1 MTRIHKEVYGH
12 GRPLVMIHGWAMH
25 SGVWRSFVQQLA
37 QYRQVVCLDLPG
49 HGRSGHITN
58 YTLAGIA
65 DVLFKAIQL
74 EKFSLLGWSL
84 GGLVAIEMANRYPQ
98 QVASLSILASNPKF
112 TNSADWAGVKP
123 EVLDGFAAQ
132 LSLDPRQT
140 LLRFLALQVNALP
153 DGKQLLQ
160 SLKQAVM
167 ECESPTV
174 LVLQEALTILKHSDL
189 RAKLLQYKG
198 PVTLIQGDKD
208 PLAPLAGA
216 LALQQMQPEIALHV
230 LERAGH
236 VPFLSHSRQLLA
248 ILQAGV

>member
-37 QYRQVVCLDLPG
+37 QHRQVICLDLPG
-49 HGRSGHITN
+49 HGRSGHLAD
-58 YTLAGIA
+58 YTLESIA
-65 DVLFKAIQL
+65 DVLFRAIQI

-84 GGLVAIEMANRYPQ
+84 GGLVAIEMANRFPQ
-98 QVASLSILASNPKF
+98 QVASLSLLASNPKF

-132 LSLDPRQT
+132 LSIDTRQT
-140 LLRFLALQVNALP
+140 LLRFLALQVNGLP
-153 DGKQLLQ
+153 DGKQLLLR
-160 SLKQAVM
+160 LKQAVM
-167 ECESPTV
+167 ECESPSV
-174 LVLQEALTILKHSDL
+174 SVLQKALQILKHSDL
-189 RAKLLQYKG
+189 RAKLQQYKG
-198 PVTLIQGDKD
+198 PITLIHGDKD
-208 PLAPLAGA
+208 PLVPLTGA
-216 LALQQMQPEIALHV
+216 LSMQQMQLTIAVHV

-236 VPFLSHSRQLLA
+236 VPFLSHSRQLLD